1 MKLERGSVYRIE
13 FADHGQDFT
22 DWYVKDGIVIDCQPF
37 QARLWIGTKVTARAV
52 ELGQQ
57 LPIFTRRGN
66 ATTIKYPIVTI
77 DRLLPEQA
85 KEAEEAFRSW
95 LQEIEHE

>member
-1 MKLERGSVYRIE
+1 MKLERGTVYRIE
-13 FADHGQDFT
+13 FADHGQDFL

-37 QARLWIGTKVTARAV
+37 QARLWIGTKVTVRNI

-66 ATTIKYPIVTI
+66 AMTIKYPIVTI

-85 KEAEEAFRSW
+85 KEAEGAFRNW
-95 LQEIEHE
+95 LQEVENE